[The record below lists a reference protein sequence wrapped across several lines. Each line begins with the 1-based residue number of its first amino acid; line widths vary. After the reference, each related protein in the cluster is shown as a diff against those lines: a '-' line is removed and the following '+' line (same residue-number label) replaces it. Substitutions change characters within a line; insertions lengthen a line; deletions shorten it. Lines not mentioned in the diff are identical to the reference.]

1 MLAYSCGLDAVGV
14 SRAEPVTEGRVQYL
28 EWLARGY
35 QGEMT
40 YLERNF
46 EKRFDPTQLVSG
58 AQSIIST
65 LLSYKLEG
73 EGVWTEIPKISRY
86 AVFRDYHFV
95 LKERLFRLLSLLQ
108 KEVGE
113 VHGRALVDSAP
124 FLDRYWAM
132 RAGLGWLGKQSLLIS
147 PRLGSFTFIGSLV
160 VDIEIETSKNAVK
173 NRCGNCHQCIDACP
187 TGALLGN
194 GLIDA
199 RKCIAY
205 LTIEKKT
212 HLTPEERNTLNGWA
226 YGCDCCQDACPWNKR
241 APETRISDE
250 IIITREH
257 LDAFAKNNEPLPTNS
272 PMNRANPERLRELL
286 TSEK

>member
-1 MLAYSCGLDAVGV
+1 
-14 SRAEPVTEGRVQYL
+14 
-28 EWLARGY
+28 
-35 QGEMT
+35 MT

-86 AVFRDYHFV
+86 AVFRDYHLI
-95 LKERLFRLLSLLQ
+95 LKERLFRLLALLQ
-108 KEVGE
+108 NEVAS
-113 VHGRALVDSAP
+113 VHGRVFVDSAP
-124 FLDRYWAM
+124 FLDRYWAVKS
-132 RAGLGWLGKQSLLIS
+132 GLGWIGKQSLLIS
-147 PRLGSFTFIGSLV
+147 PFLGSFTFIGSLV

-194 GLIDA
+194 GRMDA
-199 RKCIAY
+199 RKCISY

-212 HLTPEERNTLNGWA
+212 PLTPQERNTLNGWA
-226 YGCDCCQDACPWNKR
+226 YGCDCCQDVCPWNKR

-257 LDAFAKNNEPLPTNS
+257 LDAFAKNNVPLPTNS

-286 TSEK
+286 TSEN